1 MARGMQLIE
10 MVTAFKEECG
20 HATSAAL
27 SQNFSEHVKNLLRRT
42 QEVLWNAHDWPH
54 MLIQRD
60 ETILAGQRY
69 YTLDPDISFERV
81 QPLKV
86 TVKYAG
92 TWRPVAYGI
101 GEAQY
106 NITDSDEDERDS
118 PILRWQHYENNQFE
132 VWPIAPSDD
141 EQTLRFR
148 GIKKLSPL
156 LADSDTSDLDGTLV
170 VLFAAA
176 EQLARQK
183 SADAEAKQSAA
194 QQMLRLL
201 KGQQSKSP
209 MFVNG
214 GGSDPRDSAYYR
226 PRPLYGKK
234 V

>member
-1 MARGMQLIE
+1 MARGTQLGQ
-10 MVTAFKEECG
+10 MVVMFREECG

-27 SQNFSEHVKNLLRRT
+27 GQNFSEHVKQLLRRT
-42 QEVLWNAHDWPH
+42 QEILWNAHDWPH
-54 MLIQRD
+54 LMIQRD
-60 ETILAGQRY
+60 EAIMAGQRY
-69 YTLDPDISFERV
+69 YTLDPDISFDRV
-81 QPLKV
+81 QPLRV
-86 TVKYAG
+86 SVKYAG

-118 PILRWQHYENNQFE
+118 PILRWQHYEGNQFE

-141 EQTLRFR
+141 EQIMRFR
-148 GIKKLSPL
+148 GIKKLSAL
-156 LADSDTSDLDGTLV
+156 LADSDESDLDGQLI

-194 QQMLRLL
+194 QQLFRFL
-201 KGQQSKSP
+201 KGQQSKST
-209 MFVNG
+209 MFVMG